1 MAPRK
6 KSKGKKPPETMRQRQ
21 MRLRKME
28 KQLKGAKKQ
37 LPPGKKGGALV
48 KSGPS
53 KPMSPRLKA
62 ALDKKA
68 KAAKGTT
75 GGSRAAG
82 GRGLAKQTPRLP
94 AGKSRFQRS
103 AYGQDIQALKN
114 LVKQGGKKGIVAAR
128 QLVKLGVKYAP
139 AAKLLGLTAAKAA
152 PGVALAA
159 AVAGSAGRPG
169 AAKKSRLGI
178 SKDGNAP
185 VRRLPTNK
193 VKRSKA
199 TSRKVGPEAV
209 EGGYTISKKARKAAA
224 DLRTTKTPKVNAK
237 KTLGTS
243 ATGTDKPKRQKPKT
257 TGVGPVKSGRSYSV
271 GVSGKSVSQ
280 QRADELR
287 QMQERSRKRQAEQR
301 KSMEA
306 AKKKKEQQQRR
317 KRTSR

>member
-1 MAPRK
+1 MARK

-28 KQLKGAKKQ
+28 QQLKGSKKQ
-37 LPPGKKGGALV
+37 LPPGKKGGAIV
-48 KSGPS
+48 KSGSS

-68 KAAKGTT
+68 RAAKGTT

-114 LVKQGGKKGIVAAR
+114 LVKQGGKKGMTAAR
-128 QLVKLGVKYAP
+128 QLVKLGVRYAP
-139 AAKLLGLTAAKAA
+139 ATRLLGLTAAKAA

-159 AVAGSAGRPG
+159 GVARSAGRKG
-169 AAKKSRLGI
+169 AAKMSKLGV
-178 SKDGNAP
+178 SKGGNAP
-185 VRRLPTNK
+185 VKDKT
-193 VKRSKA
+193 SKA
-199 TSRKVGPEAV
+199 TSRKIGPKAE
-209 EGGYTISKKARKAAA
+209 EGGYTISKKAREAAA
-224 DLRTTKTPKVNAK
+224 NLRTTKTPKTDTK
-237 KTLGTS
+237 KTVGTS
-243 ATGTDKPKRQKPKT
+243 ATAKPKRQERKT

-271 GVSGKSVSQ
+271 GVTKKSVSQ

-287 QMQERSRKRQAEQR
+287 QMQERSRKRQAEQK
-301 KSMEA
+301 KSIEE
-306 AKKKKEQQQRR
+306 AKKKKEQQKQRR
-317 KRTSR
+317 KRTRS

>member
-6 KSKGKKPPETMRQRQ
+6 KSKGKKPAETMRQRQ

-28 KQLKGAKKQ
+28 KQLKTAKKQ

-68 KAAKGTT
+68 RAAKGTT

-94 AGKSRFQRS
+94 AGKSRLAKSGYAEDVR
-103 AYGQDIQALKN
+103 ALKN
-114 LVKQGGKKGIVAAR
+114 LVKQGGKKGLAAAR

-139 AAKLLGLTAAKAA
+139 AAKLLTVTAAKAA

-159 AVAGSAGRPG
+159 GVARSAGRKG
-169 AAKKSRLGI
+169 AAKMSRLGG
-178 SKDGNAP
+178 DAP
-185 VRRLPTNK
+185 VR
-193 VKRSKA
+193 KRETVLKL
-199 TSRKVGPEAV
+199 TSRKVGPKAV
-209 EGGYTISKKARKAAA
+209 EGGYTISKKAREAAA
-224 DLRTTKTPKVNAK
+224 NLSTTKTPKTDTK
-237 KTLGTS
+237 KTVGTS
-243 ATGTDKPKRQKPKT
+243 ATAKPKRQESKT

-271 GVSGKSVSQ
+271 GVSGKSVTQ

-287 QMQERSRKRQAEQR
+287 QMQKRSRERQAAQR
-301 KSMEA
+301 KSIAE
-306 AKKKKEQQQRR
+306 AKKKKEQQKQ
-317 KRTSR
+317 KRTTRRYR

>member
-28 KQLKGAKKQ
+28 RQLKGAKKQ

-114 LVKQGGKKGIVAAR
+114 LVKQGGKKGIAAAK

-159 AVAGSAGRPG
+159 GVARSAGRKG
-169 AAKKSRLGI
+169 AAKMSRLG
-178 SKDGNAP
+178 GNAP
-185 VRRLPTNK
+185 VKDKTSR
-193 VKRSKA
+193 A
-199 TSRKVGPEAV
+199 TSRKVGPKAV
-209 EGGYTISKKARKAAA
+209 EGGYTISDKARKTAENLA
-224 DLRTTKTPKVNAK
+224 KKPPKVSK
-237 KTLGTS
+237 PPKTSKPAQTKPSAPTS
-243 ATGTDKPKRQKPKT
+243 KRQKPKT
-257 TGVGPVKSGRSYSV
+257 KGVGPVKSGRSYSV

>member
-1 MAPRK
+1 MARK

-28 KQLKGAKKQ
+28 RQLKGAKKQ

-68 KAAKGTT
+68 RAAKGTT

-82 GRGLAKQTPRLP
+82 GRGLPKQTPRLP
-94 AGKSRFQRS
+94 AGKSRLAKS
-103 AYGQDIQALKN
+103 AYAEDVRALKN
-114 LVKQGGKKGIVAAR
+114 LVKKGGQKAVTAAKKLA
-128 QLVKLGVKYAP
+128 KLGVKYGP
-139 AAKLLGLTAAKAA
+139 AARVLATAGAKAA
-152 PGVALAA
+152 PGAALAA
-159 AVAGSAGRPG
+159 AVARSAGRKG
-169 AAKKSRLGI
+169 AAKMSRLGV

-185 VRRLPTNK
+185 VKDKTSR
-193 VKRSKA
+193 A
-199 TSRKVGPEAV
+199 TSRKVGPKAV
-209 EGGYTISKKARKAAA
+209 EGGYTISKKARETAAN
-224 DLRTTKTPKVNAK
+224 LKTTKTPKTDTK
-237 KTLGTS
+237 KTVGTS
-243 ATGTDKPKRQKPKT
+243 ATAKPKRQERKT

-306 AKKKKEQQQRR
+306 AKKKKEQQQQQRR
-317 KRTSR
+317 KRTRS

>member
-6 KSKGKKPPETMRQRQ
+6 KSKGKKPAETMRQRQ

-28 KQLKGAKKQ
+28 KQLKTAKKQ

-68 KAAKGTT
+68 RAARGTT

-94 AGKSRFQRS
+94 AGKSRLAKSSYAEDVR
-103 AYGQDIQALKN
+103 ALKN
-114 LVKQGGKKGIVAAR
+114 LVKQGGKKGMAAAR

-152 PGVALAA
+152 PGAALAA
-159 AVAGSAGRPG
+159 GVARSAGRKG
-169 AAKKSRLGI
+169 AAKMSRLGG
-178 SKDGNAP
+178 DAP
-185 VRRLPTNK
+185 TRRLPTNK
-193 VKRSKA
+193 VGRSQA
-199 TSRKVGPEAV
+199 TSRKVGPKAV
-209 EGGYTISKKARKAAA
+209 EGGYTISKKAREAAA
-224 DLRTTKTPKVNAK
+224 NLRTTKTPKVDAK
-237 KTLGTS
+237 KTVGTS
-243 ATGTDKPKRQKPKT
+243 ATAKPTRQERKT

-271 GVSGKSVSQ
+271 GVTGKSVTQ

-287 QMQERSRKRQAEQR
+287 QMQERSRKRQEAQR
-301 KSMEA
+301 KSIQE
-306 AKKKKEQQQRR
+306 AKKKREERQKQQQKRNRR
-317 KRTSR
+317 